1 MKQTKPFNPNVF
13 FGIQKRR
20 VWFCVVFAAIFF
32 SGCQSM
38 QTDRL
43 YSSGGDTAAIAE
55 LENAIVSLDAKTGA
69 ERGTAAGEARAKVTS
84 LEKSGIKDRNFE
96 GRLSAWSG
104 RLFLIEG
111 KRREAEAALKKSES
125 LSPGNIEARVL
136 SIRMENDPAVRSS
149 LAEAAITEAAGGS
162 FSGNSGE
169 FRIELALASL
179 EQNYYREAAA
189 AFDAAFPQLSP
200 VYAETYGALREK
212 AWALRNLEGTGGKSA
227 EIALKS
233 EISWEDVLELSIA
246 ESELLRFITAGQS
259 WPASDL
265 FKRLYET
272 SVIPPTQEVNVVSVY
287 GGLPNKTA
295 LRDPVLR
302 AGAAWY
308 LWRLLAENR
317 GDRSILTRYSYRYP
331 GKSPIP
337 DLPRDSIFFDSILG
351 CVEREFMAL
360 TDGRNFNG
368 AGTVSG
374 SEFLEMIKKVK

>member
-1 MKQTKPFNPNVF
+1 MKTNRSGFFSGLKKYAFCAAAAAVF
-13 FGIQKRR
+13 L
-20 VWFCVVFAAIFF
+20 

-43 YSSGGDTAAIAE
+43 YSSAEDLSVITE
-55 LENAIVSLDAKTGA
+55 LESMIVPLDTKTGA
-69 ERGTAAGEARAKVTS
+69 EQRTALEQARTKVTS
-84 LEKSGIKDRNFE
+84 LEKSSIKDRNFE

-104 RLFLIEG
+104 RLFLLEG

-125 LSPGNIEARVL
+125 LSPGNTEARVL
-136 SIRMENDPAVRSS
+136 SIRLENDPAVRVS
-149 LAEAAITEAAGGS
+149 LAETAIVEAAGGS
-162 FSGNSGE
+162 FFGKDGE
-169 FRIELALASL
+169 FRIELALGSL

-189 AFDAAFPQLSP
+189 AFDAAFPHLPS

-212 AWALRNLEGTGGKSA
+212 AWTLRSLEGTGGKSA

-233 EISWEDVLELSIA
+233 EINWEDVLELTLA

-259 WPASDL
+259 WPLNDL
-265 FKRLYET
+265 FRRLYDT
-272 SVIPPTQEVNVVSVY
+272 SVVPPTQELNVVSVY
-287 GGLPNKTA
+287 DGLPSRTA

-331 GKSPIP
+331 GRSPIP

-360 TDGRNFNG
+360 IDGRNFNG
-368 AGTVSG
+368 TGSVSG
-374 SEFLEMIKKVK
+374 AEFLGMIQKVK

>member
-1 MKQTKPFNPNVF
+1 M
-13 FGIQKRR
+13 IQIKRFAASLFSGKKR
-20 VWFCVVFAAIFF
+20 VWLCAAAAIFLA
-32 SGCQSM
+32 GCQSM

-43 YSSGGDTAAIAE
+43 YSSGGELAAITE
-55 LENAIVSLDAKTGA
+55 LESAIVPLDVKTEA
-69 ERGTAAGEARAKVTS
+69 ERRTALGEAREKVTS

-104 RLFLIEG
+104 RLFLLEG

-125 LSPGNIEARVL
+125 LSPGNTEARVL
-136 SIRMENDPAVRSS
+136 FIRMENDPSLRAG
-149 LAEAAITEAAGGS
+149 LAEAAIAEADGGS
-162 FSGNSGE
+162 FFGKNGE

-179 EQNYYREAAA
+179 EQNHYREAAA

-200 VYAETYGALREK
+200 VYAESYGALREK

-233 EISWEDVLELSIA
+233 EINWEDALELTVA

-259 WPASDL
+259 WPAGDL
-265 FKRLYET
+265 FKRLYDT
-272 SVIPPTQEVNVVSVY
+272 SVIPPTQKINVVSVY
-287 GGLPNKTA
+287 GGLPDKTA

-308 LWRLLAENR
+308 LWHLLAENR

-331 GKSPIP
+331 GRSPIP

-360 TDGRNFNG
+360 IDGRNFNG

-374 SEFLEMIKKVK
+374 TEFLEMIKKLK

>member
-1 MKQTKPFNPNVF
+1 MKQTNRFAPGLFS
-13 FGIQKRR
+13 GIEKGL
-20 VWFCVVFAAIFF
+20 WFCVAAAAIFLF
-32 SGCQSM
+32 GCQSM

-43 YSSGGDTAAIAE
+43 YSSGGELAAIAE
-55 LENAIVSLDAKTGA
+55 LESMIVPIDTKTGS
-69 ERGTAAGEARAKVTS
+69 ERRTALEEARTKIAG

-104 RLFLIEG
+104 RLFLLEG
-111 KRREAEAALKKSES
+111 KRKEAEAALKKSES
-125 LSPGNIEARVL
+125 LSPGNTEARVL
-136 SIRMENDPAVRSS
+136 LIRMENDPPARAG

-162 FSGNSGE
+162 FFGKSGE
-169 FRIELALASL
+169 FQVELALGLL

-189 AFDAAFPQLSP
+189 AFDTAFPQLSS

-212 AWALRNLEGTGGKSA
+212 AWTLRNLEGTGGKSA

-233 EISWEDVLELSIA
+233 EISWEDVLELSLA

-259 WPASDL
+259 WPISGL
-265 FKRLYET
+265 FKRLYDT
-272 SVIPPTQEVNVVSVY
+272 SVIPPTQEISVVSVY
-287 GGLPNKTA
+287 NGLPSKTA
-295 LRDPVLR
+295 LEDPVLR

-308 LWRLLAENR
+308 LWHLLAENR

-331 GKSPIP
+331 GRSPIP

-360 TDGRNFNG
+360 LDGRNFNG
-368 AGTVSG
+368 TGKVSG
-374 SEFLEMIKKVK
+374 SEFLGMIQKVK

>member
-1 MKQTKPFNPNVF
+1 MSFPGVKKAL
-13 FGIQKRR
+13 
-20 VWFCVVFAAIFF
+20 WFCTAAAAVFL

-38 QTDRL
+38 QSDRL
-43 YSSGGDTAAIAE
+43 YSSGGDLAAIAE
-55 LENAIVSLDAKTGA
+55 LENMIVPLDAKTGS
-69 ERGTAAGEARAKVTS
+69 ERRAASEQARAKITS
-84 LEKSGIKDRNFE
+84 LEKSGVQDRNFE

-125 LSPGNIEARVL
+125 LSPGNVEARVL
-136 SIRMENDPAVRSS
+136 TIRMENDPSVRVG
-149 LAEAAITEAAGGS
+149 LAEAAIVEAAGGS
-162 FSGNSGE
+162 FFGKSGE
-169 FRIELALASL
+169 FHIELALGLL

-189 AFDAAFPQLSP
+189 AFDAAFPQLPP
-200 VYAETYGALREK
+200 VYAETYETPREN

-233 EISWEDVLELSIA
+233 EINWEDVLELTGA
-246 ESELLRFITAGQS
+246 ETELLRFITAGQS
-259 WPASDL
+259 WPLNDL
-265 FKRLYET
+265 YRRLYDT
-272 SVIPPTQEVNVVSVY
+272 SVIPPTQEINVVSLY
-287 GGLPNKTA
+287 EGIPNRTA
-295 LRDPVLR
+295 PRDPVLR

-317 GDRSILTRYSYRYP
+317 GDRSILTRYSYHYP
-331 GKSPIP
+331 GRSPIP

-360 TDGRNFNG
+360 TDGRNFDG

-374 SEFLEMIKKVK
+374 PEFLGMIKKIK